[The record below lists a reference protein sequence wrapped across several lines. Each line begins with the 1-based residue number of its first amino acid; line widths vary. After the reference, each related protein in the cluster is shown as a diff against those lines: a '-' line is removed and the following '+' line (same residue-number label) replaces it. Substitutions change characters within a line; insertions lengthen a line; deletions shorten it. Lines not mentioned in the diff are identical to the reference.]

1 VKLRTGRRNSRNIY
15 AQFGDEPSND
25 DVCIGFFVD
34 GDLAKWLCR
43 EGNIHPAALRNL
55 EALMITGT
63 PEGS

>member
-1 VKLRTGRRNSRNIY
+1 MRSSVMSQATMTCASV
-15 AQFGDEPSND
+15 SSST
-25 DVCIGFFVD
+25 V
-34 GDLAKWLCR
+34 AKWLCR